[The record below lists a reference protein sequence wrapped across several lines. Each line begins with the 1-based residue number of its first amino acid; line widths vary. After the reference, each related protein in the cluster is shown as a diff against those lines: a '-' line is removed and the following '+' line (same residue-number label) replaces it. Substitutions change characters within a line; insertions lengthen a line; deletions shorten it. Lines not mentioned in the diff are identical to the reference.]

1 MEKWRSFL
9 FLLIFL
15 SYSPSA
21 NSHFWPRFWYGP
33 VRPVGSVLQ

>member
-1 MEKWRSFL
+1 MEKWRRFL

-21 NSHFWPRFWYGP
+21 TRIFSPRFWYGP